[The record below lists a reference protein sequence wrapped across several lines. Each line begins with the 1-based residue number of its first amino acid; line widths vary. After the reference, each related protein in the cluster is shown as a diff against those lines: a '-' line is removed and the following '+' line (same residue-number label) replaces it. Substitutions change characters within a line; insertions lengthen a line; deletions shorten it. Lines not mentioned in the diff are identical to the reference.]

1 VERLSSIPGIL
12 NHVTATVFAAPG
24 AVTGYAAIA
33 VAALM
38 LGLWLLS
45 LRLRDVSIVDPA
57 WGPAFVLVALVA
69 ALTGGGCAGRRWLL
83 LGLTAIWGL
92 RLGAYLLVRKLR
104 EPAEDRRYAEIRE
117 RRGDAFVRWSL
128 VGIFGLQGLL
138 VLIVSLPI
146 QVAAGRGGSL
156 TAAIAPGLVLFA
168 VGLGFET
175 TGDEQLRRFKA
186 DPANRGQ
193 VMDRG
198 LWRYTRHPNY
208 FGDFCVWWGLWLVA
222 LTAGGTWWTFV
233 GPVVMSTLLIR
244 VSGKALLERD
254 MAQRRPGYA
263 DYVARTSGFI
273 PRPPRRPER

>member
-1 VERLSSIPGIL
+1 
-12 NHVTATVFAAPG
+12 VTVAIVFAAPG
-24 AVTGYAAIA
+24 VVTGYAAIA

-45 LRLRDVSIVDPA
+45 IPLRDVSIVDPA

-69 ALTGGGCAGRRWLL
+69 AITADGCPGRRWLL
-83 LGLTAIWGL
+83 LGLTGLWGL
-92 RLGAYLLVRKLR
+92 RLGGYLLVRKLGLR
-104 EPAEDRRYAEIRE
+104 EEDRRYAAIRE
-117 RRGDAFVRWSL
+117 RRGTAFVRWSL

-146 QVAAGRGGSL
+146 QVAVGRGGHL
-156 TAAIAPGLVLFA
+156 GAVVIPGVVVFA
-168 VGLGFET
+168 VGFAFESI
-175 TGDEQLRRFKA
+175 GDEQLRRFKSRRGEMESA
-186 DPANRGQ
+186 GQ

-208 FGDFCVWWGLWLVA
+208 FGDFCVWWGLWLIA
-222 LTAGGTWWTFV
+222 LPAGGTWWTLV

-254 MAQRRPGYA
+254 MAQRRPEYA
-263 DYVARTSGFI
+263 DYIQRTSGFF
-273 PRPPRRPER
+273 PWPPQRPG